1 MTAAA
6 SPHTVKR
13 KELTAVSR
21 MKQTRRRTS
30 KKAAEDA
37 AVPPQAAP
45 AKAGHIDVRVKFMGD
60 LPAVV
65 GARSIALSVPAE
77 HTVSDLLAQLSAT
90 YGEAFTSR
98 VFSSSGKLHHYILVF
113 VDGAKVQVPAGLG
126 RTLGKGEV
134 DVVML
139 PMFGGG

>member
-1 MTAAA
+1 
-6 SPHTVKR
+6 
-13 KELTAVSR
+13 

-30 KKAAEDA
+30 KKAAEA
-37 AVPPQAAP
+37 AAIPPQAAP
-45 AKAGHIDVRVKFMGD
+45 AKAGRIDVRVKFMGD

-65 GARSIALSVPAE
+65 GARSIALSLPAE
-77 HTVSDLLAQLSAT
+77 HTVSDLLAHLSAT

-98 VFSSSGKLHHYILVF
+98 VFSSSGKLHHYIVVF

>member
-1 MTAAA
+1 MRHMEPA
-6 SPHTVKR
+6 SVAHMQETRQRKSKR
-13 KELTAVSR
+13 A
-21 MKQTRRRTS
+21 S
-30 KKAAEDA
+30 KPAPATPK
-37 AVPPQAAP
+37 AAP
-45 AKAGHIDVRVKFMGD
+45 AKNGHLDVKVKFMGD

-65 GARSIALSVPAE
+65 GARTIELSLPAE
-77 HTVSDLLAQLSAT
+77 HTVKDLLAHLSAA

-113 VDGAKVQVPAGLG
+113 VDGAKIQVPAGLEK
-126 RTLGKGEV
+126 TLGKGEV